1 MKDDDLNWAAV
12 FEDED
17 KDSKKTMA
25 SINIK
30 DMKDKELFLNVCEAL
45 QTGGSNT
52 KKNAK
57 KFNTRQQL
65 SR

>member
-1 MKDDDLNWAAV
+1 
-12 FEDED
+12 
-17 KDSKKTMA
+17 MA